1 MIRRATIRALEG
13 LAAAA
18 GAVALLA
25 VVVVWRLAMG
35 PVSLDFLKPEIERAL
50 SARDGAYAVNIDSAE
65 LTWAGWRAS
74 LDLRVRGARAVAG
87 DGRFIGQVPEMSVNL
102 ALPALVRGVIAP
114 TAVEVIGP
122 RLRLLRIAEGSIRW
136 NEADSAALVDEKD
149 TSADFLAQ
157 MLAELTAP
165 ESADRPLGLLA
176 SVRLSGADVVL
187 DDRRLGVV
195 WRMPKADVV
204 ASRDASGILV
214 LASLRTE
221 IGEQITQFE
230 IEGIVASDGSSELL
244 VEFSDLDIDNL
255 ARVVPVLE
263 HLGGLRAKLKGSGS
277 VKLGSSG
284 GIETAALEFA
294 GGPGAIVHPRLDVPV
309 PIRSLRAK
317 ARFSGQG
324 ARLELDAAEVDL
336 GGPVLTA
343 SGTIDDLLGAATM
356 AIRSSLR
363 NLPTPDL
370 YRYWPSW
377 LAENARGWIVANIAD
392 GAVEAV
398 DLQLKGRLGPDAPV
412 VEVLTGTMR
421 AAGLTVN
428 YLRPMPPIR
437 RAAATASFDL
447 DRFDVTVSSGTLREL
462 AITSGTVKLAGLRTN
477 DESATIDAT
486 LRGKLR
492 DAMEV
497 IDSKP
502 LAYASKLGLK
512 PTEIEGEAAIRL
524 ALSMPLV
531 NDLELDQIEIA
542 ASAALSNVAA
552 RRVVMGMDAEDATL
566 VLKVDK
572 RGLDLSGAGRIA
584 GINASVKWIEDFD
597 DGAEVPTRLEAKARI
612 GAEDQ
617 GRLGIDFAPY
627 LTGPVDVDLTALVKE
642 RGKTEILAN
651 LGLDDALLAIPLIE
665 WQKPAGMPGS
675 AGLELTLDKAKIGE
689 IRSFAVTTG
698 DLRAGGRVAFAPD
711 GGPERIQITQ
721 FAHGLTDISGNVA
734 LRGDGGFDVDVVGA
748 GLDAKPLLD
757 AAKRPGGEK
766 VPLKITAKIDR
777 VYLDPARILG
787 GLTGSLVHDGVH
799 WRTINIDA
807 ATGETG
813 QIALR
818 FGQVGAG
825 LTLSLNASDAGA
837 ALRVFDVTRNVEGG
851 RLRVSGAIDEGL
863 PDRPLAG
870 QLEIENFRMKQVPLL
885 ARLLNAAS
893 LTGIVDLLT
902 GEGIQFTRLDGNYR
916 IVEPE
921 LVVDDIRLYG
931 DALGVTAN
939 GSVNL
944 DDETAKLE
952 GTIVPAYA
960 INRLLGNIP
969 VFGRLLVGPRG
980 SGVFAAT
987 YKVAGPLTD
996 PSSLT
1001 VNPLATLAPG
1011 FLRGLFNLIPGGSTT
1026 GALPPASPNDPRE
1039 DSGG

>member
-1 MIRRATIRALEG
+1 
-13 LAAAA
+13 
-18 GAVALLA
+18 
-25 VVVVWRLAMG
+25 
-35 PVSLDFLKPEIERAL
+35 
-50 SARDGAYAVNIDSAE
+50 
-65 LTWAGWRAS
+65 
-74 LDLRVRGARAVAG
+74 
-87 DGRFIGQVPEMSVNL
+87 
-102 ALPALVRGVIAP
+102 
-114 TAVEVIGP
+114 
-122 RLRLLRIAEGSIRW
+122 
-136 NEADSAALVDEKD
+136 SAALIDQKD

-176 SVRLSGADVVL
+176 SVRLSGADIVL
-187 DDRRLGVV
+187 DDHRLGVV
-195 WRMPKADVV
+195 WRMPRADVV

-221 IGEQITQFE
+221 IGEQSTRFE
-230 IEGIVASDGSSELL
+230 IEGIVAADGSSELL

-255 ARVVPVLE
+255 ARVVPELE
-263 HLGGLRAKLKGSGS
+263 RFGGLRAKLKGAGS
-277 VKLGSSG
+277 VKLGSG
-284 GIETAALEFA
+284 GRVEAAALEFT

-324 ARLELDAAEVDL
+324 ARLELDAAEADL

-343 SGTIDDLLGAATM
+343 SGTIDDLAGVAPMAFRLG
-356 AIRSSLR
+356 LR
-363 NLPTPDL
+363 DLTTPDL

-377 LAENARGWIVANIAD
+377 LAANARGWIVANIAD

-398 DLQLKGRLGPDAPV
+398 DLQLKGRLGPNAPIVDA
-412 VEVLTGTMR
+412 LTGTMR
-421 AAGLTVN
+421 AAGLTVS

-447 DRFDVTVSSGTLREL
+447 DSFDVAVSSGTLRDL
-462 AITSGTVKLAGLRTN
+462 VITSGTVKLGDLRTDN
-477 DESATIDAT
+477 ESAAIDAT
-486 LRGKLR
+486 VRGKLR

-497 IDSKP
+497 IDSRP
-502 LAYASKLGLK
+502 LGYAGKLGLK
-512 PTEIEGEAAIRL
+512 PSEIEGEAAIRVVL
-524 ALSMPLV
+524 RMPLV
-531 NDLELDQIEIA
+531 NDLELNQIEIA

-552 RRVVMGMDAEDATL
+552 RRVVMGMDAENATL

-584 GINASVKWIEDFD
+584 GIHASVKWVEDFN

-642 RGKTEILAN
+642 RGKTEISAN
-651 LGLDDALLAIPLIE
+651 LGLDDAILAIPLIE
-665 WQKPAGMPGS
+665 WRKPAGTPGT
-675 AGLELTLDKAKIGE
+675 AGLALTLDKAKIGE
-689 IRSFAVTTG
+689 IRSFAVKTA
-698 DLRAGGRVAFAPD
+698 DLHAGGRAAFAPD
-711 GGPERIQITQ
+711 GGLARIQITQ
-721 FAHGLTDISGNVA
+721 FAHGLTDVSGNVA
-734 LRGDGGFDVDVVGA
+734 LRGDGGFDVDIVGV

-777 VYLDPARILG
+777 VYLDPARSLG
-787 GLTGSLVHDGVH
+787 GLTGSLVHDGAH

-807 ATGETG
+807 GTGPTG

-837 ALRVFDVTRNVEGG
+837 ALRVFDITRNVEGG
-851 RLRVSGAIDEGL
+851 RLRVSGVIDEGL
-863 PDRPLAG
+863 TNRPLTG

-902 GEGIQFTRLDGNYR
+902 GEGIHFTRLDGNYR

-921 LVVDDIRLYG
+921 LEIGDVRLYG

-960 INRLLGNIP
+960 LNSLPGNIP
-969 VFGRLLVGPRG
+969 LFGRLLVGPRG
-980 SGVFAAT
+980 SGVFSAT

-1011 FLRGLFNLIPGGSTT
+1011 FLRGLFNLIPSGSAT
-1026 GALPPASPNDPRE
+1026 GASPSASPTNPRE